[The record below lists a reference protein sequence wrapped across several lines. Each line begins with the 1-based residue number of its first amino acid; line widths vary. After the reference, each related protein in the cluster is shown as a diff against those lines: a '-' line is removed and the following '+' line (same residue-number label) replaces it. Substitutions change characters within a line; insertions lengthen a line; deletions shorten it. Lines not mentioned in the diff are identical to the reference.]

1 MFWQGIEV
9 GHIRKFDSRLQI
21 EMLRAHMPATFKTP
35 GSAPTKI
42 ETGDKILVM
51 DEVTRAK
58 LIEAR
63 RKALMAMPGSD
74 EPAPESSHSGTNDV
88 QRLHT

>member
-21 EMLRAHMPATFKTP
+21 EMLRAHMPNTFKTP
-35 GSAPTKI
+35 GSGPINI

-51 DEVTRAK
+51 DEPTRAK
-58 LIEAR
+58 LMAAR
-63 RKALMAMPGSD
+63 REALLDMPTTQAQEGED
-74 EPAPESSHSGTNDV
+74 ERRRKEAES
-88 QRLHT
+88 